1 MYFAPSLFPAGGPF
15 LPSLSVNLYFAP
27 SPGPREHFPGGLG
40 LGGPHWHP
48 QLPPPLPA
56 SRLCI
61 PMSPR
66 PLPLPEVVAKKA
78 FQHVL
83 GGLPGKLEGLSG
95 NASRTRWRRSTTRAA
110 ALAKLARETKLR
122 QRGVRFWGAS
132 AAGRCGLNRK
142 EINMYGAC
150 CASSGVSRPS
160 RSRRANRIA
169 AGFIGAAAQWMR
181 YQACCEQRSGWV
193 QHRAASKATCYLT
206 VVRTVCT
213 VRTSRRLMARA

>member
-83 GGLPGKLEGLSG
+83 ERLQDTLEALHHQSSCFGKVGEGDEATSAGSALLG
-95 NASRTRWRRSTTRAA
+95 RFRCWKMRTQPQRDQHVRC
-110 ALAKLARETKLR
+110 LLCELR
-122 QRGVRFWGAS
+122 
-132 AAGRCGLNRK
+132 
-142 EINMYGAC
+142 
-150 CASSGVSRPS
+150 
-160 RSRRANRIA
+160 
-169 AGFIGAAAQWMR
+169 
-181 YQACCEQRSGWV
+181 CEQAISFEARK
-193 QHRAASKATCYLT
+193 QNR
-206 VVRTVCT
+206 
-213 VRTSRRLMARA
+213 RRLHRRGGTVDAVPGLL